1 MTTHA
6 PSFGQAHPRQV
17 DFGRADSL
25 ITIDLDAITHNWRT
39 LDSLSGGGTETAA
52 VVKADGYGLGAPMI
66 ALPLAAAG
74 CRTFFVMSLAEA
86 VTLRTKLTE
95 AGFAE
100 CRLFTLSGI
109 HPGQEADF
117 AAHHITPVIN
127 GIEQFQLLAQ
137 MAQRNGAPVSAA
149 IHIDTGMTRLG
160 LDRDE
165 ASWLCTAY
173 EGGIDTVRGIAPCL
187 LMSHLS
193 ASEDLDDAA
202 STRQLSAFTS
212 WRDRLP
218 AMPASLANS
227 GGSFLGA
234 PYHFDLIRP
243 GIALY
248 GLHPAGA
255 DMTGAQNGE
264 SMALHPAVT
273 WQARILQHRRAK
285 AGDAVGY
292 NGTYVVARDSRI
304 ATLGVG
310 YADGYPRS
318 LGNRA
323 KVDIGGNMAPV
334 VGRVSMDSITVDVTD
349 IDEAVVDEAGHATVL
364 GPLYPLA
371 EMAKDAGTIGYE
383 ILTQL
388 GQRPARRFKGG
399 QTGQSGA

>member
-1 MTTHA
+1 MTMS
-6 PSFGQAHPRQV
+6 PSAFGQ
-17 DFGRADSL
+17 ADSL

-39 LDSLSGGGTETAA
+39 LDSLSASGTETAA
-52 VVKADGYGLGAPMI
+52 VVKADGYGLGAPMV

-86 VTLRTKLTE
+86 VVLRTALSDG
-95 AGFAE
+95 GFDS
-100 CRLFTLSGI
+100 CRIFTLSGI
-109 HPGQEADF
+109 HPGQADDY
-117 AAHHITPVIN
+117 AAHCITPVIN
-127 GIEQFQLLAQ
+127 NIIQFQYLAEAGRETGRP
-137 MAQRNGAPVSAA
+137 MAGALHV
-149 IHIDTGMTRLG
+149 DTGMTRLG

-165 ASWLCTAY
+165 LAWLRAAY
-173 EGGIDTVRGIAPCL
+173 DGGEDSVQGVAPCL

-193 ASEDLDDAA
+193 ASEDLHDAA
-202 STRQLSAFTS
+202 SARQLADFTAL
-212 WRDRLP
+212 RDSLP
-218 AMPASLANS
+218 EMPASLANS

-234 PYHFDLIRP
+234 SYHFDLTRP

-255 DMTGAQNGE
+255 DMTGPQPDQAHR
-264 SMALHPAVT
+264 LRPAVN
-273 WQARILQHRRAK
+273 WQARILQHRRAS

-292 NGTYVVARDSRI
+292 NGTHVVTRDSRI

-318 LGNRA
+318 LGNKA
-323 KVDIGGNMAPV
+323 KVEIGGKMAPV

-349 IDEAVVDEAGHATVL
+349 IDEAAVDGAGAATLL
-364 GPLYPLA
+364 GDAYPLA
-371 EMAKDAGTIGYE
+371 AMARDAGTIGYE

-388 GQRPARRFKGG
+388 GKRPARRFKGG